1 MEARNKELTDK
12 IQNVQKCRR
21 SSART
26 YASTIRRL
34 GNNFRGAG
42 KQYTKDLSWVHNK
55 EILERIRKF
64 DATLNVKRNLVNG
77 MIIALKIKP
86 NKTLSDQYMEYLQKL
101 NTEVDA
107 RAKSGV
113 ISEKMQARW
122 LSYTKIMGLWRL
134 LARKVRLSQAYKRDK
149 LVARDF
155 KQISQYFIL
164 SLYVLTSP
172 VRNTWASVT
181 FHNQKGFENIGKRD
195 ANYLVIRRS
204 GIQVYWNAFKT
215 SGKMKEV
222 VLDVPKKL
230 EKVIRKH
237 VKYLK
242 KWFPENN
249 RLLLNSRYEPMSSVS
264 LTKFLQSL
272 FYSYFRKRI
281 GSSQI
286 RSVFLSHKYSHE
298 ADQERKKVARE
309 MLHSVDTQ
317 KFYIKKGKT

>member
-1 MEARNKELTDK
+1 MEPRNKELTDRIEK
-12 IQNVQKCRR
+12 VQKCRR

-34 GNNFRGAG
+34 GDKFRGAG
-42 KQYTKDLSWVHNK
+42 KGYTKDLSWVHNK
-55 EILERIRKF
+55 EIIERIKKF
-64 DATLNVKRNLVNG
+64 EGTLNVKRNLVNG
-77 MIIALKIKP
+77 MIIALKLRP
-86 NKTLSDQYMEYLQKL
+86 NKLLLDQYTDYLQKL
-101 NTEVDA
+101 NTEVDT

-113 ISEKMQARW
+113 ISEKMQKRW
-122 LSYTKIMGLWRL
+122 LSQKKVMGLWRL
-134 LARKVRLSQAYKRDK
+134 LARKVRLSQAYKRPK

-155 KQISQYFIL
+155 KLISQYFIL

-181 FHNQKGFENIGKRD
+181 FHNQKGFENVGTRD

-222 VLDVPKKL
+222 VLNVPKKL

-272 FYSYFRKRI
+272 FFSYFRKRI
-281 GSSQI
+281 GSSQL
-286 RSVFLSHKYSHE
+286 RSMFLSHKYSHE
-298 ADQERKKVARE
+298 ADEERKKIARE

-317 KFYIKKGKT
+317 KFYIKKAKA